1 MPSYQIRRSVNDI
14 LLQAFKEL
22 QMIGQGESFSGDLF
36 DRGLRSLNRYIQ
48 VVQAFSLNLWTE
60 TEGTLFLTK
69 DQFKYPLESSV
80 LANDYVKTT
89 LSVAAVAT
97 DTTITLVAP
106 STIAITDVIRV
117 ILDDG
122 SALDTTV
129 AGVAGDV
136 ISLDDPLPSDA
147 AIGNFIYSHVADSFK
162 PISNIK
168 DLSFRRVENRSGE
181 DSEINVQSWNRKEY
195 FALPDKENPGTPTIA
210 YYQRQDSV
218 TRTGIIYTWDSP
230 LNSDIRFNFSYYR
243 KMCVFGTEDGEM
255 VLDAPDYFQD
265 AIILNLAYRLGTKM
279 GCERALFQSI
289 KKRSIKSMAMVMN
302 YNVHVSGRA
311 INIMG
316 EPKP

>member
-1 MPSYQIRRSVNDI
+1 
-14 LLQAFKEL
+14 
-22 QMIGQGESFSGDLF
+22 MIGQGESFSGDLYS
-36 DRGLRSLNRYIQ
+36 RGLVSLNRYIQ

-69 DQFKYPLESSV
+69 GQFKYPLESAV

-106 STIAITDVIRV
+106 STIAITDVIRI

-129 AGVAGDV
+129 AGVAGDIITLV
-136 ISLDDPLPSDA
+136 DPIPSDA
-147 AIGNFIYSHVADSFK
+147 AIGNFIYSHIADSFK

-243 KMCVFGTEDGEM
+243 KMCVFGTEDGEL

-279 GCERALFQSI
+279 GCERELFKSI
-289 KKRSIKSMAMVMN
+289 KKRAVKSMATVMN

-311 INIMG
+311 INILG

>member
-1 MPSYQIRRSVNDI
+1 MPSFTIRRTINDI
-14 LLQAFKEL
+14 LLQAYKEL
-22 QMIGQGESFSGDLF
+22 QMIGQGESFSGDLYS
-36 DRGLRSLNRYIQ
+36 RGLISLNRYIQ

-69 DQFKYPLESSV
+69 DQFKYPLESAV

-97 DTTITLVAP
+97 DTMVTLTAP
-106 STIAITDVIRV
+106 STIATTDVIRI

-122 SALDTTV
+122 TALDTTV
-129 AGVAGDV
+129 SGVAGDI
-136 ISLDDPLPSDA
+136 ISLDDPIPSDA
-147 AIGNFIYSHVADSFK
+147 AIGNFIYSHIADSFK

-168 DLSFRRVENRSGE
+168 DLSFRRVENRNGE

-243 KMCVFGTEDGEM
+243 KMCVFGTEDGEQ
-255 VLDAPDYFQD
+255 VLDAPDYFQN
-265 AIILNLAYRLGTKM
+265 AIIINLAYRLGTKM
-279 GCERALFQSI
+279 GCERKLFESI
-289 KKRSIKSMAMVMN
+289 KKRAIKDMAVVLN
-302 YNVHVSGRA
+302 YNVHVNGRA
-311 INIMG
+311 INILG
-316 EPKP
+316 ETKP